1 MRCGPGNG
9 RASPNYGCCATTR
22 SGDPLL
28 YFYPVLHRAI
38 VPLLIASASVVAQVH
53 VAEATVATTV
63 SAPAGTVRVRVTPP
77 YGASPPSLTATFS
90 TFELRVVREL
100 QGKVDL
106 LSDAGDTPRAAAFV
120 RWHIEPGVSQS
131 ELLQAARRSLTE
143 TQLLFERAGIFEVQ
157 RTDIVVGRTQAYIA
171 STVRSLGCTPDLSRT
186 KGVFLMGG
194 SLCGNTIVT
203 MDLTGLLFVVRP
215 DQSVT
220 AAMEAAP
227 EPPMSTIRYQLVDR
241 AVAVLSHE
249 WAHAVRFVAAGST
262 QPPGEP
268 VWFREGFAEWV
279 ALASRVRAFEPGMS
293 YLDAH
298 AIRLH
303 LFSNWPSR
311 CSTSLSTY
319 RLRGSVA
326 GGCEY
331 YLGLLAVELLVVRY
345 GGFARIVDVYRQAA
359 SGKPFAASFK
369 AVYGISLSAF
379 ESESSEYILGVAAAS
394 LR

>member
-1 MRCGPGNG
+1 MRRP
-9 RASPNYGCCATTR
+9 
-22 SGDPLL
+22 
-28 YFYPVLHRAI
+28 
-38 VPLLIASASVVAQVH
+38 
-53 VAEATVATTV
+53 TVAAVLVAAASLVAPLHATGAAGTTN
-63 SAPAGTVRVRVTPP
+63 AMDPGRTVRVRVTPP
-77 YGASPPSLTATFS
+77 YGASPAALTATFS
-90 TFELRVVREL
+90 PREMQLVGEL
-100 QGKVDL
+100 QGRVDL
-106 LSDAGDTPRAAAFV
+106 LSDAGDAPRAAAFV
-120 RWHIEPGVSQS
+120 RWHVEPSVEGS
-131 ELLQAARRSLTE
+131 EILVAARRSLTE
-143 TQLLFERAGIFEVQ
+143 TQLMFERAGIYEVQ
-157 RTDIVVGRTQAYIA
+157 RTDIVVGRTQAFID
-171 STVRSLGCTPDLSRT
+171 STVRSLGCRPDLSRT
-186 KGVFLMGG
+186 RGVYLMGG

-203 MDLTGLLFVVRP
+203 MDVTGLLFVVRP
-215 DQSVT
+215 EQSVT

-279 ALASRVRAFEPGMS
+279 ALASRVRAFAPDMS

-311 CSTSLSTY
+311 CSTRLSSY
-319 RLRGSVA
+319 RLRGAVA
-326 GGCEY
+326 GACEY

-345 GGFARIVDVYRQAA
+345 GGFARMVDVYRRAA
-359 SGKPFAASFK
+359 SGSPFAASFR
-369 AVYGISLSAF
+369 AVYGIPLATF
-379 ESESSEYILGVAAAS
+379 ESEASEYIEGVAAAS

>member
-1 MRCGPGNG
+1 MV
-9 RASPNYGCCATTR
+9 A
-22 SGDPLL
+22 PLH
-28 YFYPVLHRAI
+28 VAD
-38 VPLLIASASVVAQVH
+38 ASV
-53 VAEATVATTV
+53 ETTVA
-63 SAPAGTVRVRVTPP
+63 APVQSVRVRVTPP
-77 YGASPPSLTATFS
+77 YGASPASLTATFS
-90 TFELRVVREL
+90 PVELRIVREL
-100 QGKVDL
+100 QGKVEL
-106 LSDAGDTPRAAAFV
+106 LSDAGDIPRSAAFV
-120 RWHIEPGVSQS
+120 RWHIEAGVSQS
-131 ELLQAARRSLTE
+131 EIVRAARRSLTA

-157 RTDIVVGRTQAYIA
+157 RTDIVVGRTQAYIS

-186 KGVFLMGG
+186 GGVYLMGG

-203 MDLTGLLFVVRP
+203 MDVTGLLFVVRP
-215 DQSVT
+215 DQTVT

-279 ALASRVRAFEPGMS
+279 ALASRVRAFEPDMS

-311 CSTSLSTY
+311 CSTDLSTY
-319 RLRGSVA
+319 RLRGAVA

-345 GGFARIVDVYRQAA
+345 GGFARMVDVYRQAA
-359 SGKPFAASFK
+359 SGRSFAASFR
-369 AVYGISLSAF
+369 AVYGISLATF
-379 ESESSEYILGVAAAS
+379 ESESSEYIAGVAAAS

>member
-1 MRCGPGNG
+1 M
-9 RASPNYGCCATTR
+9 A
-22 SGDPLL
+22 
-28 YFYPVLHRAI
+28 V
-38 VPLLIASASVVAQVH
+38 ASVIATLQV
-53 VAEATVATTV
+53 VDARVVVAT
-63 SAPAGTVRVRVTPP
+63 SAPGRTIRVRVTPP
-77 YGASPPSLTATFS
+77 YGASPASLTATFS
-90 TFELRVVREL
+90 PAELGIVREL
-100 QGKVDL
+100 QGRVDQ

-120 RWHIEPGVSQS
+120 RWHVESGAAKS
-131 ELLQAARRSLTE
+131 EIVLAARRSLTA
-143 TQLLFERAGIFEVQ
+143 TQLMFERAGIFEVQ
-157 RTDIVVGRTQAYIA
+157 RTDIVVGRTQAFID

-186 KGVFLMGG
+186 RGVYLMGG

-203 MDLTGLLFVVRP
+203 MDVTGLLFVVWP

-227 EPPMSTIRYQLVDR
+227 EPPMSTIRFQLVDR

-279 ALASRVRAFEPGMS
+279 ALASRVRAFGPEMS

-298 AIRLH
+298 AMRVH

-311 CSTSLSTY
+311 CSIE
-319 RLRGSVA
+319 LRSHRSRGAVA

-331 YLGLLAVELLVVRY
+331 YLGLLAVEVLVARY

-359 SGKPFAASFK
+359 SGKPFASAFRS
-369 AVYGISLSAF
+369 VYGLSLAAF
-379 ESESSEYILGVAAAS
+379 ESEASEYIAGVAAAS